1 MYFNLID
8 VKMKDVKFLYLLMIL
23 ALNVRFLSYLI
34 IIFVKILIVIIISSR
49 PVSAVC
55 LDIILIMASVW

>member
-23 ALNVRFLSYLI
+23 ALNVRLLSYSI
-34 IIFVKILIVIIISSR
+34 IIFVRILIVIIISSR